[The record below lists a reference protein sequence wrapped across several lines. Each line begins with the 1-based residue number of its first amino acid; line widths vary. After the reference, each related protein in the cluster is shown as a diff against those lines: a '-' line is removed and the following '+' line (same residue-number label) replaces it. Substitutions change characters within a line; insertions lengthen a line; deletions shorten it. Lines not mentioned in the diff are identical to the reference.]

1 MEVDSS
7 KRSQLYCIK
16 QSGKQK
22 SHSRTIQ
29 SAWYSAYPWISVC
42 TTQYKVYCATC
53 RTANHQG
60 LLNPKPTMSPFV
72 YNGFNNW
79 KKARE
84 KFREHENSSI
94 HKDASYKLAAKERG
108 IGIDAQLSSQLR
120 KDQDHHRSM
129 LMKLLHAI
137 QFLCRQGL
145 PLRGHKEDLESFN
158 GNLYQLLLL
167 QAKEC
172 PEMIPWLKRKEYIS
186 PEIVNEIITAMG
198 QQVLRTILSEVR
210 VSLWYSVIV
219 DEATDVC
226 HNEQMSFSVRWVDNY
241 YDIHEDTLGLI
252 QLPNTRAVTI
262 FLAIKDVL
270 IRCSLPSTQCRGQA
284 YDGASNMSGINR
296 GIQALFKSEANKAL
310 YVHCLAHSLNL
321 CLKDVTNTCEIIRDV
336 MNFIYELAQLIKM
349 SPKRLTLFDSL
360 RKEVSI
366 NTGEFTPQ
374 LRMLC
379 PTRWTVRHGSIAS
392 ILRNYSIIQ
401 SALEEIRQGH
411 DDYAA
416 KASGMVLKMD
426 NFDTFLG
433 LKLAYLIFS
442 ASEQLSINLQAKD
455 TTVQEAVRGSLLL
468 TTHFRSLRDESKF
481 NNFYDA
487 VVRESRELTAEPT
500 LPRRRKVPRRF
511 DDGASPN
518 MHIRNSQGQAPPYVL

>member
-1 MEVDSS
+1 MSIRSQGKILHFFSTASKSVDSESTSPVGEDLLTGPDADTDSESESETGECEASACPGSVETSSSTSTNRACKCQACTDICTPHHPVEVDSS

-84 KFREHENSSI
+84 KFHEHENSSI

-226 HNEQMSFSVRWVDNY
+226 HNEQMSF
-241 YDIHEDTLGLI
+241 
-252 QLPNTRAVTI
+252 
-262 FLAIKDVL
+262 
-270 IRCSLPSTQCRGQA
+270 C
-284 YDGASNMSGINR
+284 
-296 GIQALFKSEANKAL
+296 
-310 YVHCLAHSLNL
+310 
-321 CLKDVTNTCEIIRDV
+321 
-336 MNFIYELAQLIKM
+336 
-349 SPKRLTLFDSL
+349 
-360 RKEVSI
+360 
-366 NTGEFTPQ
+366 
-374 LRMLC
+374 
-379 PTRWTVRHGSIAS
+379 
-392 ILRNYSIIQ
+392 
-401 SALEEIRQGH
+401 
-411 DDYAA
+411 
-416 KASGMVLKMD
+416 
-426 NFDTFLG
+426 
-433 LKLAYLIFS
+433 
-442 ASEQLSINLQAKD
+442 
-455 TTVQEAVRGSLLL
+455 
-468 TTHFRSLRDESKF
+468 
-481 NNFYDA
+481 
-487 VVRESRELTAEPT
+487 
-500 LPRRRKVPRRF
+500 
-511 DDGASPN
+511 
-518 MHIRNSQGQAPPYVL
+518 